1 MAESASESMAAR
13 LAEITANIDAY
24 IEARAAEIAG
34 ARVAAVERQAA
45 ELKARHAAELQRSQE
60 AVEKLRREIEPL
72 ARHWERC
79 PEALPDRAARAEID
93 AGYDERLLLDA
104 AGMVIEAQRVD
115 QNWIQRHVR
124 VGFVK
129 AGRLLEL
136 LEEAGVIG
144 PLPATRAGQ
153 RQVLIPR
160 EQREAALARLRERLG
175 GEGGRP
181 GTA

>member
-24 IEARAAEIAG
+24 IEARAAEIAA
-34 ARVAAVERQAA
+34 ARIAAVERRTEGQLA

-60 AVEKLRREIEPL
+60 AVEGLRREIEPL

-79 PEALPDRAARAEID
+79 PETLPDRAARAEID
-93 AGYDERLLLDA
+93 AGYDKQLLLDA

-136 LEEAGVIG
+136 LEDAGVIG

-153 RQVLIPR
+153 RQVLVPR
-160 EQREAALARLRERLG
+160 EQREAALARLRERI
-175 GEGGRP
+175 GEDD
-181 GTA
+181 